1 MKSLELNIPKLIN
14 VIRKDKKNILVW
26 LCVSA
31 VIGVVVAFSIP
42 KEYEADVTLAPETS
56 TANSLTN
63 SISSLASMVGMDM
76 SFGGGQDAIYP
87 EIYPDL
93 MQSTD
98 FIVSLFPIR
107 VKSLD
112 GEIDTDYYDYLK
124 TKQKV
129 EWWFIP
135 VNFAKEIIKKFKSDD
150 NRGGGKGNEVDP
162 FMLTRDQYMIAKGII
177 GSISCEVD
185 KKTSVISLSVKAQDP
200 LIAATLC
207 DSIKERLQVYIT
219 NYRTVKARNDQAYME
234 RLCEDARLDYVK
246 AQNEY
251 AKYADAH
258 KNLILTAYVAKQE
271 ELENELQLKYGI
283 YQQIVQQLQ
292 LAKAKVQEKTPAFTV
307 VRAVTVPVK
316 HSNKPKIVILFL
328 FLVLGSIARFLT
340 LCWKHRNQ
348 IFDGLDQFSLSVDE
362 AE

>member
-1 MKSLELNIPKLIN
+1 MKPIELNIPKLVKAIKSD
-14 VIRKDKKNILVW
+14 RKNLMIW
-26 LCVSA
+26 LGISA
-31 VIGVVVAFSIP
+31 VVGVIVAFSIP
-42 KEYEADVTLAPETS
+42 KEYEAGVTLAPESS

-93 MQSTD
+93 VQSTD
-98 FIVSLFPIR
+98 FIVSLFPVR

-124 TKQKV
+124 TKQKT

-135 VNFAKEIIKKFKSDD
+135 VNYAKDIIKKFKSDD
-150 NRGGGKGNEVDP
+150 HRGNGKGNEVDP
-162 FMLTRDQYMIAKGII
+162 FMLTRDQFMIVKGIM
-177 GSISCEVD
+177 GSVTCEVD

-207 DSIKERLQVYIT
+207 DSIKERLQVYII
-219 NYRTVKARNDQAYME
+219 NYRTNKARNDLAYME

-246 AQNEY
+246 AQTAY

-258 KNLILTAYVAKQE
+258 KNLILTAYVTKQE

-283 YQQIVQQLQ
+283 YQQVVQQLQ

-307 VRAVTVPVK
+307 VRTITVPVK
-316 HSNKPKIVILFL
+316 HCNKPKILILILFL
-328 FLVLGSIARFLT
+328 ILGGMARTAT
-340 LCWKHRNQ
+340 LCWKKRND
-348 IFDGLDQFSLSVDE
+348 IFDGLEQFSFSE
-362 AE
+362 Q